1 MLTDFPHTWL
11 IFCDFYT
18 ICVSFNPNPYLS
30 AQLLIRFHA
39 LRISL
44 ADIEDEFII
53 AHLNIQLQL
62 LLRSLAMV
70 WTNETFLQQLA
81 AKMP

>member
-18 ICVSFNPNPYLS
+18 TCVSFNPNPYLS

-39 LRISL
+39 LWISL

-53 AHLNIQLQL
+53 AHLNFNFNYSFAR
-62 LLRSLAMV
+62 LLRIGRIRH
-70 WTNETFLQQLA
+70 FA
-81 AKMP
+81 ATCCKMP